1 MGRRNKSSLRK
12 TESSFNKGGLRKTEL
27 SFNKG
32 GLRKMQA
39 ALAGILVAC
48 AAAYIYYGSVI
59 GLVAGIPVGIYVYRI
74 NLRRLEERYKAD
86 LQAQFRTMLQ
96 SMTGTLEAG
105 YAIQNSFLEA
115 GKDCAGIHSEK
126 CEIVYAISR
135 MKKRFELNE
144 SLGEVLNK
152 LSLDFQLR
160 EMKDF
165 AEVINVASRTG
176 GNITAIIRETAEK
189 IADSIELK
197 EELGTA
203 IAARQLEQRLM
214 TCMPGVMVIFLKVT
228 SPGLLDVL
236 FGNPFGVMVMT
247 IMLSLNVLADYIG
260 KRIVGRLSV

>member
-1 MGRRNKSSLRK
+1 MGRRNKGYLRIMQ
-12 TESSFNKGGLRKTEL
+12 SF
-27 SFNKG
+27 
-32 GLRKMQA
+32 M
-39 ALAGILVAC
+39 AGAVIAC
-48 AAAYIYYGSVI
+48 AVAFIYYNSI
-59 GLVAGIPVGIYVYRI
+59 FGLIAGIPVGIYVYRI
-74 NLRRLEERYKAD
+74 NIKRLEERYKAGLRD
-86 LQAQFRTMLQ
+86 QFRTMLQ

-115 GKDCAGIHSEK
+115 GKDCAAIHSEK

-152 LSLDFQLR
+152 LSKDFQLQ
-160 EMKDF
+160 ELKDF
-165 AEVINVASRTG
+165 AEVINVASKTG

-214 TCMPGVMVIFLKVT
+214 TCMPGAMVIFLKVS
-228 SPGLLDVL
+228 SPGLLDIL
-236 FGNPFGVMVMT
+236 FGNPFGVAVMT
-247 IMLSLNVLADYIG
+247 GMLSLNVLADYMG
-260 KRIVGRLSV
+260 KRIVGRLRI